1 MKKIVKLIVTFLSL
15 FIIVNVNALNIGDKF
30 TLSPG
35 ASQTHSA
42 IYGLNENYQLHTVSS
57 GGKTYD
63 AYCMDRGKAAGQGAS
78 YEVHRMMPKLKGDYA
93 VLYLMKNGADKEQIH
108 LAIRLLVSKGM
119 LNWSDGG
126 TADYLAKIDAAVNCM
141 KSDSTFKST
150 LTEFLS
156 KSSKKNTDE
165 GGKSLALLGFDEFN
179 LLQSETGGDGTGRSG
194 KIDSDSNGSKSETG
208 GGTGRSGKIDSD
220 SNGSKSETGGDGTGR
235 SGKIDSD
242 SNGSKSET
250 GGDGTG
256 RSGKIG
262 SNDDDSNCNTLDKQ
276 KASFDKCQREV
287 ADNEKREFYQ
297 KSYICEYNKS
307 TKCFYAIENT
317 SADSNNSKNC
327 NTIDKQKASFDKCQR
342 EVADKEKREFYQKS
356 YICEYN
362 KSTKCFYV
370 TEVKKSSN
378 NNSNK
383 TNNGNTDGNAGSGGA
398 SSGNASVSCGG
409 FDSIKQLL
417 IDAMNYAN
425 EKFNDDAEETKVQKG
440 PASDPIKADGIIK
453 KIVSVKIDIKNI
465 ADPSSSSEYFKY
477 LGYEVNKEN
486 ADTEI
491 ELLGISNSFSKN
503 EDDWEDI
510 SEGEDLSQWLE
521 NRNGTLYVG
530 FLISRPIKDSQET
543 TDDYEEEDCA
553 VDIKFKYEYSID
565 VGGAVLYGSDY
576 TNQQRFFISTEGEP
590 VKDEF
595 DLNTSLCEEIT
606 CDPTSTLP
614 NICEDGSNAD
624 ENGNV
629 EYEFREAYNSESGKY
644 NIKKC
649 LLTKNSTDKAGN
661 SYTLED
667 DENASMVNDN
677 PYCEV
682 KCKEDYKFG
691 VPYKRNAEAGR
702 YFQISVALKGTQDC
716 YTTKLDYKKYT
727 EDVVKKQ
734 AEIIDAY
741 NDWLENYENYTFPL
755 VQGEGVDCSAVDC
768 PYDVDPKTGKT
779 KNTCSPKE
787 KENAEY
793 LKTIIHSYD
802 FYNYEIIEGTDRW
815 TISANTGLT
824 KIGPKFGKWL
834 NNATCTPSCD
844 VSNPCKWEMTPD
856 DHYKSLIK
864 EYEAGIASAKS
875 KLKELIEQL
884 REIVDT
890 YNSCAADHDYA
901 SKQTDKSK
909 TYGNTA
915 YWDMIYNYNPEI
927 VYSYDEPEPGIS
939 SVNWINEVSG
949 KTCEHGMTCD
959 NMYSTDAIVNAEK
972 CANTSDNKVKCEKSA
987 SVNDIDGNSHV
998 VTWYCD
1004 GEIDNE
1010 YGTCKGSATLDYN
1023 DEYHWMVE
1031 DADLNTGA
1039 DYRISIGTNKSN
1051 SLHKI
1056 TKVDYVRKTASS
1068 KGTYNTERVYYSMH
1082 DDGTISIKETPEMK
1096 IENADIVDGLPVSI
1110 NTPTGTYYYKLT
1122 LNNIGSFYSEKDSLG
1137 RIFGTGK
1144 SLSNEVRSEAV
1155 AKGNKAQ
1162 VGKNEY
1168 ACTYEV
1174 NQNTCEDSQGNKHY
1188 KTECEKGENWEKCQE
1203 RLCPV
1208 SPKGPFC
1215 VEKSQSYYV
1224 CNNTTYDSSC
1234 KAKNS
1239 REEALAAVGCKVGE
1253 ACEQNFNCCPNC
1265 KVECIGQCSIT
1276 NNGSKKPEYDFRPV
1290 SPGNLF
1296 PTDRDIGYNWESNP
1310 DKYHNSLVARKAGD
1324 TITEITKRANDVS
1337 SENGS
1342 TDTTVE
1348 DYTLKVTMNADMISK
1363 IKAYNK
1369 EQKSYNN
1376 ETMNCM
1382 DYPINITSEAT
1393 CKEKGYT
1400 WQENKCIL
1408 SNIFCTSSFIDQL
1421 INGDFGGSVNMKSL
1435 EGRTADIE
1443 KFTTYTSPYG
1453 VSNSDNLITTNDYW
1467 TIYRFSTLDVNGDG
1481 IPDVGPSWK

>member
-1 MKKIVKLIVTFLSL
+1 MKKLIKKILLSIFIVVFLSL
-15 FIIVNVNALNIGDKF
+15 NVNAKQELGLEKF
-30 TLSPG
+30 NVS
-35 ASQTHSA
+35 
-42 IYGLNENYQLHTVSS
+42 HTTMNSS
-57 GGKTYD
+57 
-63 AYCMDRGKAAGQGAS
+63 
-78 YEVHRMMPKLKGDYA
+78 
-93 VLYLMKNGADKEQIH
+93 
-108 LAIRLLVSKGM
+108 
-119 LNWSDGG
+119 
-126 TADYLAKIDAAVNCM
+126 
-141 KSDSTFKST
+141 
-150 LTEFLS
+150 
-156 KSSKKNTDE
+156 
-165 GGKSLALLGFDEFN
+165 LGFEN
-179 LLQSETGGDGTGRSG
+179 
-194 KIDSDSNGSKSETG
+194 
-208 GGTGRSGKIDSD
+208 
-220 SNGSKSETGGDGTGR
+220 
-235 SGKIDSD
+235 
-242 SNGSKSET
+242 
-250 GGDGTG
+250 
-256 RSGKIG
+256 
-262 SNDDDSNCNTLDKQ
+262 
-276 KASFDKCQREV
+276 FDKH
-287 ADNEKREFYQ
+287 
-297 KSYICEYNKS
+297 
-307 TKCFYAIENT
+307 T
-317 SADSNNSKNC
+317 
-327 NTIDKQKASFDKCQR
+327 ASD
-342 EVADKEKREFYQKS
+342 
-356 YICEYN
+356 
-362 KSTKCFYV
+362 
-370 TEVKKSSN
+370 
-378 NNSNK
+378 
-383 TNNGNTDGNAGSGGA
+383 
-398 SSGNASVSCGG
+398 SSGNTYNAYCVARGYNAPNTAQISRILGTEKALLKYDTAVLEMLKGAESQEYEVGHIALRMFANAIDTGKDNKSSIDTNYQKELNQILDCFLTDENFIESYNAYTGKKIKKGSKKCTYESKIEGNNTLGAVKALIKSGLDAASNNLEMAGKTTV
-409 FDSIKQLL
+409 
-417 IDAMNYAN
+417 
-425 EKFNDDAEETKVQKG
+425 EKG
-440 PASDPIKADGIIK
+440 IASDQKKENGK
-453 KIVSVKIDIKNI
+453 LSKIVSVKVSLKGILTEND
-465 ADPSSSSEYFKY
+465 YFKY
-477 LGYEVNKEN
+477 KEYKLENKNVNVTLLGYSKDFK
-486 ADTEI
+486 DTVDGWQ
-491 ELLGISNSFSKN
+491 ELSSGTDLSKIDGEKAYN
-503 EDDWEDI
+503 GDVYIGFLLEMDASDEEDI
-510 SEGEDLSQWLE
+510 DEDAKCE
-521 NRNGTLYVG
+521 NFVIQTVFESNGKIT
-530 FLISRPIKDSQET
+530 
-543 TDDYEEEDCA
+543 A
-553 VDIKFKYEYSID
+553 
-565 VGGAVLYGSDY
+565 AVLTGGQGDQAFYAYIPDTGKPKEI
-576 TNQQRFFISTEGEP
+576 T
-590 VKDEF
+590 F
-595 DLNTSLCEEIT
+595 DLNTSLCEEVT

-614 NICEDGSNAD
+614 NICEDGINAD

-661 SYTLED
+661 SYALKD

-1082 DDGTISIKETPEMK
+1082 DDGTISIKETPEKK
-1096 IENADIVDGLPVSI
+1096 IDNADIVDGLPVSI

-1122 LNNIGSFYSEKDSLG
+1122 LNNIGSFYPEKDSLG

-1337 SENGS
+1337 NENGS

-1376 ETMNCM
+1376 DTMNCI
-1382 DYPINITSEAT
+1382 DYPINITSEAS

>member
-1 MKKIVKLIVTFLSL
+1 MKKLIKNILLSL
-15 FIIVNVNALNIGDKF
+15 FIVVFLSLNVNAKQEL
-30 TLSPG
+30 
-35 ASQTHSA
+35 
-42 IYGLNENYQLHTVSS
+42 GL
-57 GGKTYD
+57 
-63 AYCMDRGKAAGQGAS
+63 
-78 YEVHRMMPKLKGDYA
+78 
-93 VLYLMKNGADKEQIH
+93 
-108 LAIRLLVSKGM
+108 
-119 LNWSDGG
+119 
-126 TADYLAKIDAAVNCM
+126 
-141 KSDSTFKST
+141 
-150 LTEFLS
+150 
-156 KSSKKNTDE
+156 
-165 GGKSLALLGFDEFN
+165 
-179 LLQSETGGDGTGRSG
+179 
-194 KIDSDSNGSKSETG
+194 
-208 GGTGRSGKIDSD
+208 
-220 SNGSKSETGGDGTGR
+220 
-235 SGKIDSD
+235 
-242 SNGSKSET
+242 
-250 GGDGTG
+250 
-256 RSGKIG
+256 
-262 SNDDDSNCNTLDKQ
+262 
-276 KASFDKCQREV
+276 
-287 ADNEKREFYQ
+287 
-297 KSYICEYNKS
+297 
-307 TKCFYAIENT
+307 
-317 SADSNNSKNC
+317 
-327 NTIDKQKASFDKCQR
+327 
-342 EVADKEKREFYQKS
+342 
-356 YICEYN
+356 
-362 KSTKCFYV
+362 
-370 TEVKKSSN
+370 
-378 NNSNK
+378 
-383 TNNGNTDGNAGSGGA
+383 
-398 SSGNASVSCGG
+398 
-409 FDSIKQLL
+409 
-417 IDAMNYAN
+417 
-425 EKFNDDAEETKVQKG
+425 EKFNVSHTTMNSSLGFENYDKHT
-440 PASDPIKADGIIK
+440 ASDSKGNKYNAYCVARGYNAPNTAQISRILGTEKALLKYDIAVLEMLKGAESQEYEVGHIALRIFANVIDTGKDNKVSIDPEYQKELNQILDCFLTDEKFIESYNAYTGKKIKKGNRKCTYESKIEGNNTLGAVKALIKSGLDAASNNLEMAGTTTVEKGIASDQK
-453 KIVSVKIDIKNI
+453 KENGKLSKIVSVKVSLKGILTEND
-465 ADPSSSSEYFKY
+465 YFKY
-477 LGYEVNKEN
+477 KEFKSENQNVKVTLLGYSKKFN
-486 ADTEI
+486 DTTDGWQ
-491 ELLGISNSFSKN
+491 ELSSGT
-503 EDDWEDI
+503 
-510 SEGEDLSQWLE
+510 DLSKIDGE
-521 NRNGTLYVG
+521 KAYNGDVYIG
-530 FLISRPIKDSQET
+530 FLLEMDASD
-543 TDDYEEEDCA
+543 EENIDEDAKCENIIIQTIFESNGKITA
-553 VDIKFKYEYSID
+553 
-565 VGGAVLYGSDY
+565 AVLTGGQGDQAFYAYIPDTG
-576 TNQQRFFISTEGEP
+576 TPKEIT
-590 VKDEF
+590 F
-595 DLNTSLCEEIT
+595 DLNTSLCEEVT

-661 SYTLED
+661 SYTLKD

-734 AEIIDAY
+734 EEIIKAY
-741 NDWLENYENYTFPL
+741 NKWLENYENHTFEL
-755 VQGEGVDCSAVDC
+755 TQGDAVGCKAKDC
-768 PYDVDPKTGKT
+768 PYDVDPETNEIKD
-779 KNTCSPKE
+779 TCSTAVPFDSKDHR
-787 KENAEY
+787 
-793 LKTIIHSYD
+793 KTIIHSHN
-802 FYNYEIIEGTDRW
+802 FYNVTITELADRW
-815 TISANTGLT
+815 TISASTGAT
-824 KIGPKFGKWL
+824 RGNEQFGNW
-834 NNATCTPSCD
+834 NDTTECSPSCNVTGKCD
-844 VSNPCKWEMTPD
+844 WIEGETPD
-856 DHYKSLIK
+856 EDYKTRDAK
-864 EYEAGIASAKS
+864 EFVPGIEAAKS
-875 KLKELIEQL
+875 KLKELIEEL
-884 REIVDT
+884 RQIVDT

-901 SKQTDKSK
+901 SKQTDRSK
-909 TYGNTA
+909 TYGDTA

-927 VYSYDEPEPGIS
+927 IYSYDEPEPGIS

-1004 GEIDNE
+1004 GDIDNE
-1010 YGTCKGSATLDYN
+1010 YGTCNGNTSLDYD

-1031 DADLNTGA
+1031 DAELNTGA
-1039 DYRISIGTNKSN
+1039 DYKISIGTNKSN

-1068 KGTYNTERVYYSMH
+1068 NGTYNTERVYYSMH
-1082 DDGTISIKETPEMK
+1082 DDGTITIKGTPEKK
-1096 IENADIVDGLPVSI
+1096 IDNADIVDGLPVSI

-1122 LNNIGSFYSEKDSLG
+1122 LNNIGSFYSEKNSLG
-1137 RIFGTGK
+1137 RIFGTSK
-1144 SLSNEVRSEAV
+1144 SLSSVVRSEAT

-1162 VGKNEY
+1162 VGTNEY

-1188 KTECEKGENWEKCQE
+1188 KTECKDGENWEKCQQ

-1208 SPKGPFC
+1208 NPKGPFC

-1224 CNNTTYDSSC
+1224 CDSTTYDSSC
-1234 KAKNS
+1234 KKVGNGS
-1239 REEALAAVGCKVGE
+1239 REETLNAVGCKVGE

-1337 SENGS
+1337 NENGGS

-1376 ETMNCM
+1376 DTMNCI
-1382 DYPINITSEAT
+1382 DYPVNITSEAS

-1421 INGDFGGSVNMKSL
+1421 IDGDFGGSVDMKAV

-1443 KFTTYTSPYG
+1443 KFTTYNSPYG

>member
-1 MKKIVKLIVTFLSL
+1 MKKVIKNILLSL
-15 FIIVNVNALNIGDKF
+15 FIVVFLSLNVNAKQEL
-30 TLSPG
+30 
-35 ASQTHSA
+35 
-42 IYGLNENYQLHTVSS
+42 GL
-57 GGKTYD
+57 
-63 AYCMDRGKAAGQGAS
+63 
-78 YEVHRMMPKLKGDYA
+78 
-93 VLYLMKNGADKEQIH
+93 
-108 LAIRLLVSKGM
+108 
-119 LNWSDGG
+119 
-126 TADYLAKIDAAVNCM
+126 
-141 KSDSTFKST
+141 
-150 LTEFLS
+150 
-156 KSSKKNTDE
+156 
-165 GGKSLALLGFDEFN
+165 
-179 LLQSETGGDGTGRSG
+179 
-194 KIDSDSNGSKSETG
+194 
-208 GGTGRSGKIDSD
+208 
-220 SNGSKSETGGDGTGR
+220 
-235 SGKIDSD
+235 
-242 SNGSKSET
+242 
-250 GGDGTG
+250 
-256 RSGKIG
+256 
-262 SNDDDSNCNTLDKQ
+262 
-276 KASFDKCQREV
+276 
-287 ADNEKREFYQ
+287 
-297 KSYICEYNKS
+297 
-307 TKCFYAIENT
+307 
-317 SADSNNSKNC
+317 
-327 NTIDKQKASFDKCQR
+327 
-342 EVADKEKREFYQKS
+342 
-356 YICEYN
+356 
-362 KSTKCFYV
+362 
-370 TEVKKSSN
+370 
-378 NNSNK
+378 
-383 TNNGNTDGNAGSGGA
+383 
-398 SSGNASVSCGG
+398 
-409 FDSIKQLL
+409 
-417 IDAMNYAN
+417 
-425 EKFNDDAEETKVQKG
+425 EKFNVAHTTISSKLGFQDFDKHT
-440 PASDPIKADGIIK
+440 ASDSKGNNYNAYCISRKYGASNTAQISRILGTDESLLKYDTAVLEMLKGAENQEYEVGHIALRIFANAIDAGKDNQLSIDADYQNDLEKILDCFLTDEKFIESYNAYTGKKIK
-453 KIVSVKIDIKNI
+453 KGDKKCTYESKNEGNNTLGAVKALIKSGLDVASNDLKMAGTNTVGSGPTSSQKQENGKLSKVVSVKVSLKGILTEND
-465 ADPSSSSEYFKY
+465 YFKY
-477 LGYEVNKEN
+477 KEYKSENQNVKVTLLGYSKKFNDTTDGWQELSSGTDLSKIDGEKAYNGDVYIGFLLEMDASDEEN
-486 ADTEI
+486 ID
-491 ELLGISNSFSKN
+491 
-503 EDDWEDI
+503 
-510 SEGEDLSQWLE
+510 EDLKCE
-521 NRNGTLYVG
+521 NFIIQTVFESNGKITAAL
-530 FLISRPIKDSQET
+530 LT
-543 TDDYEEEDCA
+543 
-553 VDIKFKYEYSID
+553 
-565 VGGAVLYGSDY
+565 GGQGLQVFYAYIPDTG
-576 TNQQRFFISTEGEP
+576 TPKEIT
-590 VKDEF
+590 F
-595 DLNTSLCEEIT
+595 DLKTSLCEEVT

-649 LLTKNSTDKAGN
+649 LLAKNSKDKAGN
-661 SYTLED
+661 EYTLED

-734 AEIIDAY
+734 EEIIEAY
-741 NDWLENYENYTFPL
+741 NDWLLNYENHKKRQWSIGNAMKCSNETCDESYNKA
-755 VQGEGVDCSAVDC
+755 GEFTGCS
-768 PYDVDPKTGKT
+768 
-779 KNTCSPKE
+779 NTSKDYG
-787 KENAEY
+787 NFY
-793 LKTIIHSYD
+793 NVIHSD
-802 FYNYEIIEGTDRW
+802 GFINPTITEGADKW
-815 TISANTGLT
+815 TISVDYYQ
-824 KIGPKFGKWL
+824 KGPTQFGKFK
-834 NNATCTPSCD
+834 NEKTCSRSGNSCD
-844 VSNPCKWEMTPD
+844 SDGECEIELTAQKDWEKQDETFQANINKAKANLRD
-856 DHYKSLIK
+856 RIK
-864 EYEAGIASAKS
+864 E
-875 KLKELIEQL
+875 L
-884 REIVDT
+884 REIVDK
-890 YNSCAADHDYA
+890 YNSCAADHNYN
-901 SKQTDKSK
+901 SKKREMNADIVNAYTKP
-909 TYGNTA
+909 
-915 YWDMIYNYNPEI
+915 YWDMVYNYDPEI
-927 VYSYDEPEPGIS
+927 IYSYDEPEPGIS
-939 SVNWINEVSG
+939 SINWINSVSSESCQYDG
-949 KTCEHGMTCD
+949 YSMNCD
-959 NMYSTDAIVNAEK
+959 RMYSSNATVYAEK
-972 CANTSDNKVKCEKSA
+972 CQTRTDNKVSCPPNVKQ
-987 SVNDIDGNSHV
+987 VNDIDGNSHA

-1004 GEIDNE
+1004 GDVDNQ
-1010 YGTCKGSATLDYN
+1010 YQTCTGFEELTYS
-1023 DEYHWMVE
+1023 EEFHWMVE
-1031 DADLNTGA
+1031 DNDLNTGV

-1051 SLHKI
+1051 SKHII
-1056 TKVDYVRKTASS
+1056 TNVDYVRKTASS
-1068 KGTYNTERVYYSMH
+1068 EGTYNTARVYYSMH
-1082 DDGTISIKETPEMK
+1082 DDGTITIKGTPEMK

-1122 LNNIGSFYSEKDSLG
+1122 LNNIGSFYSEKNSLG
-1137 RIFGTGK
+1137 RIFGTSK
-1144 SLSNEVRSEAV
+1144 SLSNEVRSEAT

-1376 ETMNCM
+1376 DTMNCI
-1382 DYPINITSEAT
+1382 DYPINITSET
-1393 CKEKGYT
+1393 SCKEKGYT

-1421 INGDFGGSVNMKSL
+1421 IDGDFGGSVDMKAV

>member
-1 MKKIVKLIVTFLSL
+1 MKKIVKSIVTFLLL

-42 IYGLNENYQLHTVSS
+42 IYGLNESYQLHTVSS

-63 AYCMDRGKAAGQGAS
+63 AYCMDRGKAAGSGAF
-78 YEVHRMMPKLKGDYA
+78 YEVNRMMPKLKGDYA
-93 VLYLMKNGADKEQIH
+93 ILYLMKNGADKEQIH
-108 LAIRLLVSKGM
+108 LAIRLLVSNGM
-119 LNWSDGG
+119 LNWSHTG
-126 TADYLAKIDAAVNCM
+126 TADYKAKLDAAVNCM

-156 KSSKKNTDE
+156 KSSKKNTDAKE
-165 GGKSLALLGFDEFN
+165 GSKSLALLGFDEFN
-179 LLQSETGGDGTGRSG
+179 LLQNETGGDGTGRSG

-250 GGDGTG
+250 GGGGTG
-256 RSGKIG
+256 RSGKFG
-262 SNDDDSNCNTLDKQ
+262 SNDDDSNCNTDDKQIASLDKCKSEVFSKEIQ
-276 KASFDKCQREV
+276 SF
-287 ADNEKREFYQ
+287 YT
-297 KSYICEYNKS
+297 KSYICEQNK
-307 TKCFYAIENT
+307 I
-317 SADSNNSKNC
+317 
-327 NTIDKQKASFDKCQR
+327 
-342 EVADKEKREFYQKS
+342 
-356 YICEYN
+356 
-362 KSTKCFYV
+362 TKCFYV
-370 TEVKKSSN
+370 TEVKKNTN

-383 TNNGNTDGNAGSGGA
+383 TNNGNGGTN
-398 SSGNASVSCGG
+398 GASVSCGG

-417 IDAMNYAN
+417 IDAMSYAN
-425 EKFNDDAEETKVQKG
+425 EKFNDDIGESKVGKG

-491 ELLGISNSFSKN
+491 ELLGISNKFSKN

-530 FLISRPIKDSQET
+530 FLISRPFKDSQET

-661 SYTLED
+661 SYALKD

-734 AEIIDAY
+734 EEIIDTY
-741 NDWLENYENYTFPL
+741 NIWLENYENHTFPL
-755 VQGEGVDCSAVDC
+755 TQGKAVSCNAKSC
-768 PYDVDPKTGKT
+768 PYDVDPETHKK
-779 KNTCSPKE
+779 KNTCTASGKDDE
-787 KENAEY
+787 DHQ
-793 LKTIIHSYD
+793 KTINHSYN
-802 FYNYEIIEGTDRW
+802 FYKVTITELADRW
-815 TISANTGLT
+815 TISASTGET
-824 KIGPKFGKWL
+824 VGNEQFGKW
-834 NNATCTPSCD
+834 NDTTECSPSCNVTGECD
-844 VSNPCKWEMTPD
+844 WKKGETPD
-856 DHYKSLIK
+856 ED
-864 EYEAGIASAKS
+864 YETRDANEFVPGIASAKS

-1010 YGTCKGSATLDYN
+1010 YGTCNGSATLDYN

-1144 SLSNEVRSEAV
+1144 SLSNEVRSEAT

-1296 PTDRDIGYNWESNP
+1296 PTDRDVGYNWESNP

-1376 ETMNCM
+1376 DTMNCI
-1382 DYPINITSEAT
+1382 DYPINITSEAS

-1421 INGDFGGSVNMKSL
+1421 IDGDFGGSVDMKAV

>member
-1 MKKIVKLIVTFLSL
+1 MKKLIKKILLSIFIVVFLSL
-15 FIIVNVNALNIGDKF
+15 NVNAKQELGLEKF
-30 TLSPG
+30 NVS
-35 ASQTHSA
+35 
-42 IYGLNENYQLHTVSS
+42 HTTMNSS
-57 GGKTYD
+57 
-63 AYCMDRGKAAGQGAS
+63 
-78 YEVHRMMPKLKGDYA
+78 
-93 VLYLMKNGADKEQIH
+93 
-108 LAIRLLVSKGM
+108 
-119 LNWSDGG
+119 
-126 TADYLAKIDAAVNCM
+126 
-141 KSDSTFKST
+141 
-150 LTEFLS
+150 
-156 KSSKKNTDE
+156 
-165 GGKSLALLGFDEFN
+165 LGFEN
-179 LLQSETGGDGTGRSG
+179 
-194 KIDSDSNGSKSETG
+194 
-208 GGTGRSGKIDSD
+208 
-220 SNGSKSETGGDGTGR
+220 
-235 SGKIDSD
+235 
-242 SNGSKSET
+242 
-250 GGDGTG
+250 
-256 RSGKIG
+256 
-262 SNDDDSNCNTLDKQ
+262 
-276 KASFDKCQREV
+276 FDKH
-287 ADNEKREFYQ
+287 
-297 KSYICEYNKS
+297 
-307 TKCFYAIENT
+307 T
-317 SADSNNSKNC
+317 
-327 NTIDKQKASFDKCQR
+327 ASD
-342 EVADKEKREFYQKS
+342 
-356 YICEYN
+356 
-362 KSTKCFYV
+362 
-370 TEVKKSSN
+370 
-378 NNSNK
+378 
-383 TNNGNTDGNAGSGGA
+383 
-398 SSGNASVSCGG
+398 SSGNTYNAYCVARGYNAPNTAQISRILGTEKALLKYDTAVLEMLKGAESQEYEVGHIALRMFANAIDTGKDNKSSIDTNYQKELNQILDCFLTDENFIESYNAYTGKKIKKGSKKCTYESKIEGNNTLGAVKALIKSGLDAASNNLEMAGKTTV
-409 FDSIKQLL
+409 
-417 IDAMNYAN
+417 
-425 EKFNDDAEETKVQKG
+425 EKG
-440 PASDPIKADGIIK
+440 IASDQKKENGK
-453 KIVSVKIDIKNI
+453 LSKIVSVKVSLKGILTEND
-465 ADPSSSSEYFKY
+465 YFKY
-477 LGYEVNKEN
+477 KEYKLENKNVNVTLLGYSKDFK
-486 ADTEI
+486 DTVDGWQ
-491 ELLGISNSFSKN
+491 ELSSGTDLSKIDGEKAYN
-503 EDDWEDI
+503 GDVYIGFLLEMDASDEEDI
-510 SEGEDLSQWLE
+510 DEDAKCE
-521 NRNGTLYVG
+521 NFVIQTVFESNGKIT
-530 FLISRPIKDSQET
+530 
-543 TDDYEEEDCA
+543 A
-553 VDIKFKYEYSID
+553 
-565 VGGAVLYGSDY
+565 AVLTGGQGDQAFYAYIPDTGKPKEI
-576 TNQQRFFISTEGEP
+576 T
-590 VKDEF
+590 F
-595 DLNTSLCEEIT
+595 DLNTSLCEEVT

-614 NICEDGSNAD
+614 NICEDGINAD

-661 SYTLED
+661 SYALKD

-987 SVNDIDGNSHV
+987 SVNDIDGKSHV

-1082 DDGTISIKETPEMK
+1082 DDGTISIKETPEKK
-1096 IENADIVDGLPVSI
+1096 IDNADIVDGLPVSI

-1337 SENGS
+1337 NENGS

-1376 ETMNCM
+1376 DTMNCI
-1382 DYPINITSEAT
+1382 DYPINITSEAS

-1421 INGDFGGSVNMKSL
+1421 VNGDFGGSVNMKSL

>member
-1 MKKIVKLIVTFLSL
+1 MKKLIKKILLSIFMVVFLSL
-15 FIIVNVNALNIGDKF
+15 NVNAKQELGLEKF
-30 TLSPG
+30 NVS
-35 ASQTHSA
+35 
-42 IYGLNENYQLHTVSS
+42 HTTMNSS
-57 GGKTYD
+57 
-63 AYCMDRGKAAGQGAS
+63 
-78 YEVHRMMPKLKGDYA
+78 
-93 VLYLMKNGADKEQIH
+93 
-108 LAIRLLVSKGM
+108 
-119 LNWSDGG
+119 
-126 TADYLAKIDAAVNCM
+126 
-141 KSDSTFKST
+141 
-150 LTEFLS
+150 
-156 KSSKKNTDE
+156 
-165 GGKSLALLGFDEFN
+165 LGFEN
-179 LLQSETGGDGTGRSG
+179 
-194 KIDSDSNGSKSETG
+194 
-208 GGTGRSGKIDSD
+208 
-220 SNGSKSETGGDGTGR
+220 
-235 SGKIDSD
+235 
-242 SNGSKSET
+242 
-250 GGDGTG
+250 
-256 RSGKIG
+256 
-262 SNDDDSNCNTLDKQ
+262 
-276 KASFDKCQREV
+276 FDKH
-287 ADNEKREFYQ
+287 
-297 KSYICEYNKS
+297 
-307 TKCFYAIENT
+307 T
-317 SADSNNSKNC
+317 
-327 NTIDKQKASFDKCQR
+327 ASD
-342 EVADKEKREFYQKS
+342 
-356 YICEYN
+356 
-362 KSTKCFYV
+362 
-370 TEVKKSSN
+370 
-378 NNSNK
+378 
-383 TNNGNTDGNAGSGGA
+383 
-398 SSGNASVSCGG
+398 SSGNTYNAYCVARGYNAPNTAQISRILGTEKALLKYDTAVLEMLKGAESQEYEVGHIALRMFANAIDTGKDNKSSIDTNYQKELNQILDCFLTDENFIESYNAYTGKKIKKGSKKCTYESKIEGNNTLGAVKALIKSGLDAASNNLEMAGKTTV
-409 FDSIKQLL
+409 
-417 IDAMNYAN
+417 
-425 EKFNDDAEETKVQKG
+425 EKG
-440 PASDPIKADGIIK
+440 IASDQKKENGK
-453 KIVSVKIDIKNI
+453 LSKIVSVKVSLKGILTEND
-465 ADPSSSSEYFKY
+465 YFKY
-477 LGYEVNKEN
+477 KEYKLENKNVNVTLLGYSKDFK
-486 ADTEI
+486 DTVDGWQ
-491 ELLGISNSFSKN
+491 ELSSGTDLSKIDGEKAYN
-503 EDDWEDI
+503 GDVYIGFLLEMDASDEEDI
-510 SEGEDLSQWLE
+510 DEDAKCE
-521 NRNGTLYVG
+521 NFVIQTVFESNGKIT
-530 FLISRPIKDSQET
+530 
-543 TDDYEEEDCA
+543 A
-553 VDIKFKYEYSID
+553 
-565 VGGAVLYGSDY
+565 AVLTGGQGDQAFYAYIPDTGKPKEV
-576 TNQQRFFISTEGEP
+576 T
-590 VKDEF
+590 F
-595 DLNTSLCEEIT
+595 DLNTSLCEEVT

-661 SYTLED
+661 SYALKD

-972 CANTSDNKVKCEKSA
+972 CVNTSDNKVKCEKSA

-1082 DDGTISIKETPEMK
+1082 DDGTISIKETPEKK
-1096 IENADIVDGLPVSI
+1096 IDNADIVDGLPVSI

-1174 NQNTCEDSQGNKHY
+1174 NQNTCEDSQENKHY
-1188 KTECEKGENWEKCQE
+1188 KSECEKGENWEKCQE

-1337 SENGS
+1337 NENGS

-1376 ETMNCM
+1376 DTMNCI
-1382 DYPINITSEAT
+1382 DYPINITSEAS